1 MIGEMKAGSEGKL
14 QRRCPSHSLLSRSS
28 VCGHRP
34 GCQCS
39 SDSSAADH
47 KAALKIQIVTHDAAQ
62 YIRAATP
69 ELTQP
74 EQSLHRPCEST
85 PIAMASLEPF
95 ERAHKKVWKNLT
107 AEEKNKL
114 AATCT
119 IEDVRKIVVDIQ
131 KEQAKR
137 HELGNMNKIRPYLD
151 ALERYDD
158 IIKIFV
164 SAKPEILA
172 LIWVD
177 YTRHNSAVQANM
189 VGR

>member
-1 MIGEMKAGSEGKL
+1 
-14 QRRCPSHSLLSRSS
+14 
-28 VCGHRP
+28 
-34 GCQCS
+34 
-39 SDSSAADH
+39 
-47 KAALKIQIVTHDAAQ
+47 
-62 YIRAATP
+62 
-69 ELTQP
+69 
-74 EQSLHRPCEST
+74 
-85 PIAMASLEPF
+85 MASLEPF

-119 IEDVRKIVVDIQ
+119 IEDVRKIAVDIQ

-137 HELGNMNKIRPYLD
+137 HELGNMNKIRPYLN